1 MTNKITRIPYGLNV
15 YNNEEINAVLKTLKN
30 STQMGKAVNLFE
42 NKISK
47 LFSKKYGLM
56 VNSGS
61 SALLLAL
68 KAVNFKKG
76 SEIIIPC
83 LNFGTAISSITLS
96 NLVPIFVDCE
106 IDTLQIDID
115 KIEKKITKKT
125 KAILPVHFAGKS
137 CNMPQIKKIANNY
150 NLEIIE
156 DCAHALGTKHNKTHV
171 GNFGK
176 TGCFSFYPTKNLTTF
191 EGGMVITNSKQT
203 ALQITIWL

>member
-30 STQMGKAVNLFE
+30 STQMGKAVNVFE

-76 SEIIIPC
+76 KEWD
-83 LNFGTAISSITLS
+83 NISWNKAS
-96 NLVPIFVDCE
+96 NLVQDLSIGLKE
-106 IDTLQIDID
+106 IGVKKND
-115 KIEKKITKKT
+115 KISIIAENSYKWCVIDLAIISLGAITVPGYT
-125 KAILPVHFAGKS
+125 TS
-137 CNMPQIKKIANNY
+137 NEE
-150 NLEIIE
+150 EI
-156 DCAHALGTKHNKTHV
+156 
-171 GNFGK
+171 
-176 TGCFSFYPTKNLTTF
+176 FYLLSHSESSIVF
-191 EGGMVITNSKQT
+191 VSSK
-203 ALQITIWL
+203 LLSTI